1 LKANLHIT
9 CHSDKQRE
17 LEQKLHNMAW
27 HIVQPHQN
35 KLNLKIK
42 YIKDKVHA
50 ESADIPR
57 EKYIL
62 KGGLNG

>member
-1 LKANLHIT
+1 LKAKLHIT
-9 CHSDKQRE
+9 CHSDKQQGK

-27 HIVQPHQN
+27 HIVQPHHN

-57 EKYIL
+57 EK
-62 KGGLNG
+62 

>member
-1 LKANLHIT
+1 
-9 CHSDKQRE
+9 
-17 LEQKLHNMAW
+17 MAW
-27 HIVQPHQN
+27 HIVQPHHN